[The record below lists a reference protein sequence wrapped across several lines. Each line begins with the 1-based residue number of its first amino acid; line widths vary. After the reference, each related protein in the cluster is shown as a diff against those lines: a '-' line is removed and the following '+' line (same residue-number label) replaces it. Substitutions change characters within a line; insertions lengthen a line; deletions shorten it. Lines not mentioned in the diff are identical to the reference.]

1 MKRKGQYLAIETV
14 LSLGISIIVASS
26 TIVLFGDYRGTVISD
41 INDRHSDEIESQ
53 VITALNNL
61 KHLDSGSSIS
71 LDLPD
76 VPTSDPYRVAF
87 EDQRLVIESNRN
99 SYTQE
104 IATRDWISNLRG
116 SVTSSNVQLFKIG
129 DEVVLRPD

>member
-14 LSLGISIIVASS
+14 LSLGISIIVATS
-26 TIVLFGDYRGTVISD
+26 TIVLFDDYRGAVISD
-41 INDRHSDEIESQ
+41 INERHSMEIESEI
-53 VITALNNL
+53 ITSLNNL
-61 KHLDSGSSIS
+61 KYLDSGSSIS

-104 IATRDWISNLRG
+104 IANRDWISNLRG
-116 SVTSSNVQLFKIG
+116 SVTSSDVQLFKIE

>member
-1 MKRKGQYLAIETV
+1 MKRKGQYLAIEAV
-14 LSLGISIIVASS
+14 LSLGISIIVATS
-26 TIVLFGDYRGTVISD
+26 TIVLFEDYRGTVISD
-41 INDRHSDEIESQ
+41 INDRHSMEIESE
-53 VITALNNL
+53 VITALNDL

-71 LDLPD
+71 LDLPEL
-76 VPTSDPYRVAF
+76 PTSDPYRVAF
-87 EDQRLVIESNRN
+87 EDGLLVIESDRN

-104 IATRDWISNLRG
+104 IANRDWLSNLRG